1 MIIWIASYP
10 KSGNTWVRAIINS
23 LLFSKNNQININ
35 NLKVRQFPLRKDFEG
50 IISNFRDEREF
61 AKNCI
66 FSQERLNLDN
76 KIKFFKTHNAFWKLG
91 EYAFTNELNTLGVIH
106 VVRDPRNVVTSIMNH
121 FSKTIDNYEKAFK
134 FISDTKRMFGPET
147 STLEENDLPTI
158 ISSWSNHYN
167 SWRKFRKN
175 NLLIKYENLL
185 ENPEDEYLKIINFL
199 KKLINFKIKEEDVL
213 KIIKNTQFN
222 ELKDQENKDGFREA
236 AKDQND
242 KERQFFY
249 LGPKNKWENLLDKN
263 IKDLIE
269 KNFEKEM
276 RELGYL

>member
-66 FSQERLNLDN
+66 IAQERLNLDN

-276 RELGYL
+276 KELRYL

>member
-1 MIIWIASYP
+1 MDIF
-10 KSGNTWVRAIINS
+10 G
-23 LLFSKNNQININ
+23 
-35 NLKVRQFPLRKDFEG
+35 QFD
-50 IISNFRDEREF
+50 
-61 AKNCI
+61 
-66 FSQERLNLDN
+66 
-76 KIKFFKTHNAFWKLG
+76 
-91 EYAFTNELNTLGVIH
+91 
-106 VVRDPRNVVTSIMNH
+106 

-147 STLEENDLPTI
+147 STFEENDLPTI